1 MRRTSAI
8 LLIALAATAVLAGC
22 TSATDRAIDA
32 VESVTYSQ
40 TFAVADF
47 DEGEYVMKG
56 DDLASLLD
64 LMRRYAI
71 DPATYA
77 GGGVPCPDSIRSEVT
92 IAFDDGTA
100 DHSFTMTGCEPETFP
115 VDAGVLLINY
125 TSEALTRENGYGSIG
140 YAQYQAVPGFDDRE
154 YSQDIP
160 EEIARFVALL
170 EEYDID
176 PDGYV
181 SLADPGCTG
190 GVSMVV
196 SLFNTSDLA
205 PHVIARMEF
214 EDCGRTGNFDHDATT
229 LVSEWREATH

>member
-1 MRRTSAI
+1 MRPISAVLLPAVGTVLALSACSSPAESAI
-8 LLIALAATAVLAGC
+8 AAM
-22 TSATDRAIDA
+22 R
-32 VESVTYSQ
+32 SVTYSQ
-40 TFAVADF
+40 QFAVPDF
-47 DEGEYVMKG
+47 DEGEYVMEG
-56 DDLASLLD
+56 EDLEPLQQ
-64 LMRRYAI
+64 LMRDYDI

-77 GGGVPCPDSIRSEVT
+77 GGGARCPDAITSEVT

-100 DHSFTMTGCEPETFP
+100 DHSFTMTGCEPETFA

-125 TSEALTRENGYGSIG
+125 TAQALTRENGYGRIG
-140 YAQYQAVPGFDDRE
+140 YSQYQAVAGFDDRE

-160 EEIARFVALL
+160 EEVARFVALL

-181 SLADPGCTG
+181 SMADPGCTG
-190 GVSMVV
+190 GVSTVV

-229 LVSEWREATH
+229 LVSEWRETTH